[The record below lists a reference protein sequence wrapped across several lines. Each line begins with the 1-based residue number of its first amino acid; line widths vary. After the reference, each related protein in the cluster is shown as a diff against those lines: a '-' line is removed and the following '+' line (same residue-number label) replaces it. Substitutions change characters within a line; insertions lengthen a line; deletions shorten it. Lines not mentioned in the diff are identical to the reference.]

1 MNRTLRIAAGVLA
14 AAVIFCGGYAV
25 GQNKFGQP
33 KTIIHVSL
41 IQWKAGASEADKQ
54 KALEGVKEMAAQIP
68 GIKNIWMK
76 VSRMQP
82 RDFHTA
88 FVIEFRNR
96 EAADRY
102 AEHPVHEAWSKQFLA
117 IREASISPQITN

>member
-1 MNRTLRIAAGVLA
+1 MNRNLRIAAGVLA

-25 GQNKFGQP
+25 GQHKFGQP

-41 IQWKAGASEADKQ
+41 IKWKADASEADKQ

-68 GIKNIWMK
+68 GMKNIWTK

-88 FVIEFRNR
+88 FVIEFENR